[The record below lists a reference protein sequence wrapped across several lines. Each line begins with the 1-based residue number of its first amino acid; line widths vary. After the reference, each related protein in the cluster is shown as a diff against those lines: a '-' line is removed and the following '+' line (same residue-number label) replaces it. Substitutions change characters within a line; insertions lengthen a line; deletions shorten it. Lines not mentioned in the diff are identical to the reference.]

1 MLTLLPTELQRR
13 VLPYVG
19 ELDLCDSSDHHM
31 HRGSLVFV
39 DARKQVVC
47 VPRQL
52 YVVSHWHTW
61 YPCGTELQKLFRD
74 VVPVHAT
81 VRDTDNYE
89 LSRVVLR
96 PSRRHVHAWSRL
108 RTLYGETQQP
118 SGDLEVYPS
127 GFVPA
132 MGHVIR
138 SRPWGA
144 LEPFRFIIETNDAD
158 VPEV

>member
-1 MLTLLPTELQRR
+1 M
-13 VLPYVG
+13 
-19 ELDLCDSSDHHM
+19 
-31 HRGSLVFV
+31 
-39 DARKQVVC
+39 
-47 VPRQL
+47 
-52 YVVSHWHTW
+52 
-61 YPCGTELQKLFRD
+61 
-74 VVPVHAT
+74 PVHAT

-89 LSRVVLR
+89 LSRVALR

-127 GFVPA
+127 GFVPE